1 MSSPFT
7 SGAQVARGGPSQDS
21 GVQPNRNGGR
31 RLRRLARASVLAG
44 TLVLTVAATT
54 SAYWPVGSRSSWVTQ
69 WFSRAHPAIDIA
81 ANYGTRVFPARSG
94 TVVFAGWRSNCGGY
108 QVWVSNGNGYYTGYY
123 HLARVY
129 SRRGDHVW
137 AQRST
142 IGLVGRSG
150 CASGPHTHV
159 ELWHGYP
166 WRSGSYRIN
175 PWSWIDYGYYF
186 PSRYQ

>member
-1 MSSPFT
+1 
-7 SGAQVARGGPSQDS
+7 
-21 GVQPNRNGGR
+21 
-31 RLRRLARASVLAG
+31 
-44 TLVLTVAATT
+44 
-54 SAYWPVGSRSSWVTQ
+54 
-69 WFSRAHPAIDIA
+69 
-81 ANYGTRVFPARSG
+81 VFPARSG

-129 SRRGDHVW
+129 SHRGDHVW

-142 IGLVGRSG
+142 IGLLGRSG

-175 PWSWIDYGYYF
+175 PWSWIDYGYF
-186 PSRYQ
+186 LPSRYQ